1 MSTQR
6 IMADIENT
14 RRERAGV
21 DTIPTSLAPDYSE
34 SITNIEIAVKTLAES
49 LPNGQ
54 KLRTEL
60 AFSLLEA
67 NVNSLRAYLQVK
79 GHALKEQP

>member
-6 IMADIENT
+6 ILADIEDT
-14 RRERAGV
+14 RRERTGV
-21 DTIPTSLAPDYSE
+21 DTVPTDLAPDYSE
-34 SITNIEIAVKTLAES
+34 SITNIELAVKTLAES

-60 AFSLLEA
+60 AFGLLED
-67 NVNSLRAYLQVK
+67 NVKMLRAYLQVK
-79 GHALKEQP
+79 GHELKE